1 VPGDV
6 LEILVSSR
14 SICRFLAVGYTALN
28 RVFAVRRFIE
38 MIKKKQQAPRV
49 ESGVVLQVNLLGA
62 IVFSVAL
69 VLTASMVTYAVEKGG
84 KRPQPQETL
93 QSQSDQSDVVPP
105 KEVPPWG
112 ELVVRDIKIEPPD
125 EYLAFELQHIT
136 PPSWIFDGLTTDRV
150 RQLMVSCGLTDKQAD
165 SALAPG
171 KVSVSKSS
179 VTVTPDDD
187 LVISL
192 SAQTRARLYHELA
205 RYPENEH
212 MRFPFCYSGNE
223 FDEAFSTNKMSPAIT
238 ASVRRLLYPRGDL
251 QCFSDY
257 ELILRQINDRD
268 EQMRLLRILS
278 SEAAVMAGI
287 RIRPDT
293 DINKL
298 LGYWAGYGGIRIK
311 DIQPLL
317 ESIKGVPDGR
327 IGLVYLLPQFARQ
340 RLYTFPMPSQPGDP
354 TMDCHWSTMNFFN
367 EVPDDH
373 FTDPAYTVKYLQ
385 SNYYQIAKPTQY
397 GDIILFL
404 DGETSNAIH
413 SAVYLAD
420 DIVFTKNGN
429 NMAQPWM
436 LMHMK
441 DLVTKYQS
449 EGPGRMLTYRNRK
462 W

>member
-1 VPGDV
+1 
-6 LEILVSSR
+6 
-14 SICRFLAVGYTALN
+14 
-28 RVFAVRRFIE
+28 
-38 MIKKKQQAPRV
+38 MIKKQKAPRV

-69 VLTASMVTYAVEKGG
+69 VFTASMVTYAVEKGG
-84 KRPQPQETL
+84 KRPPL
-93 QSQSDQSDVVPP
+93 QVAVQSPSDQNPALPP

-112 ELVVRDIKIEPPD
+112 EMVARDIKIEPPD
-125 EYLAFELQHIT
+125 EYLAFELQRIT
-136 PPSWIFDGLTTDRV
+136 PPSWIFDGLSTDQV
-150 RQLMVSCGLTDKQAD
+150 RRLMVSCGLTEKQAE

-171 KVSVSKSS
+171 KVSVSQSS
-179 VTVTPDDD
+179 VTVAPDED
-187 LVISL
+187 LVVSL
-192 SAQTRARLYHELA
+192 SQQTRASLYHELA
-205 RYPENEH
+205 HSSENEH
-212 MRFPFCYSGNE
+212 MRFPFCYSGKE
-223 FDEAFSTNKMSPAIT
+223 FDEAFATNKISPAIT
-238 ASVRRLLYPRGDL
+238 AAVKGLLYPRGDL

-257 ELILRQINDRD
+257 ELVLRQIHDKD

-278 SEAAVMAGI
+278 SETAVMAGI

-293 DINKL
+293 DVKKL

-311 DIQPLL
+311 DIEPLL
-317 ESIKGVPDGR
+317 DSIKSLPDGR
-327 IGLVYLLPQFARQ
+327 IGLVYMLPQFARQ
-340 RLYTFPMPSQPGDP
+340 RLYTFPLPSQPGDP

-367 EVPDDH
+367 EIPDDH

-385 SNYYQIAKPTQY
+385 SNYYQIAKANAY

-404 DGETSNAIH
+404 DGDTSNAIH

-436 LMHMK
+436 LMHLK

-449 EGPGRMLTYRNRK
+449 DGPGHMLVYRNKK